1 VVGRIR
7 FALERLDSPRH
18 RSHVA
23 QLFSLGHIR
32 AMITT
37 IFHILE
43 FGSFIALLILFWR
56 VSKWP
61 RWKVRVVVYGWA
73 LVFLWALLWAAIL
86 PMSLRGILDS
96 QTLVDTFP
104 DGTIA
109 AGALFGG
116 WFWPMI
122 VVAIRSYQERR
133 KTGDD
138 HVA

>member
-1 VVGRIR
+1 
-7 FALERLDSPRH
+7 
-18 RSHVA
+18 
-23 QLFSLGHIR
+23 
-32 AMITT
+32 MITT

-43 FGSFIALLILFWR
+43 LGSFIGLLILFWR
-56 VSKWP
+56 ISKWP

-73 LVFLWALLWAAIL
+73 LVFLWALLWAGIV

-104 DGTIA
+104 DGTLA

-122 VVAIRSYQERR
+122 VVAASNYQDHK
-133 KTGDD
+133 KTRND
-138 HVA
+138 HLA

>member
-1 VVGRIR
+1 
-7 FALERLDSPRH
+7 
-18 RSHVA
+18 
-23 QLFSLGHIR
+23 
-32 AMITT
+32 M
-37 IFHILE
+37 
-43 FGSFIALLILFWR
+43 
-56 VSKWP
+56 
-61 RWKVRVVVYGWA
+61 VVYGWA

>member
-1 VVGRIR
+1 
-7 FALERLDSPRH
+7 
-18 RSHVA
+18 
-23 QLFSLGHIR
+23 
-32 AMITT
+32 MITT

-43 FGSFIALLILFWR
+43 FGSFIALLISFWR

-61 RWKVRVVVYGWA
+61 RWKIRVVVYGWA

-122 VVAIRSYQERR
+122 VVAIRSYQEHK

>member
-1 VVGRIR
+1 M
-7 FALERLDSPRH
+7 
-18 RSHVA
+18 A

-43 FGSFIALLILFWR
+43 FGSFIALLISFWR

-104 DGTIA
+104 DGAIA